1 PNKPAAT
8 RQPPA
13 QVPPTERRLE
23 PVALRVSGSS
33 RTRNPHDGGAR
44 EAGSP
49 LGRRAGRR
57 PGRHRLRGGGAAPT
71 SEPPPRRRDRLPLL
85 GAVPRPPRRGR
96 LSLPARRRRPAAGG
110 AGGMADIAG
119 GAGLHG
125 AAAQPLTLMPVV

>member
-1 PNKPAAT
+1 RGPPTTPAPP
-8 RQPPA
+8 RKPPA

-44 EAGSP
+44 EAGST
-49 LGRRAGRR
+49 LAARAGRR

-85 GAVPRPPRRGR
+85 GAIPRPRGR
-96 LSLPARRRRPAAGG
+96 GR
-110 AGGMADIAG
+110 
-119 GAGLHG
+119 
-125 AAAQPLTLMPVV
+125 